1 MRASAPA
8 QVERRVDVVARR
20 VALTMPRPRILP
32 IDDALLSAG
41 EACVL
46 VHVSR
51 SRWDAYAKRYR
62 ALTRGRRVVQANP
75 GGRGVY
81 RWLKS
86 ALIEHMHVELAN
98 DRDPTSDLVETAE
111 IEADDEVAP

>member
-1 MRASAPA
+1 
-8 QVERRVDVVARR
+8 
-20 VALTMPRPRILP
+20 MPRVRQLP
-32 IDDALLSAG
+32 QDDALLSAG

-51 SRWDAYAKRYR
+51 SRWDSYAKRFR

-75 GGRGVY
+75 GGKGVY

-86 ALIEHMHVELAN
+86 AVIEHMHVELAN
-98 DRDPTSDLVETAE
+98 DRDPTSGHVEMTKV
-111 IEADDEVAP
+111 EADDADASAEQEAS